1 MAPSSIRDVTR
12 EVWASNLEE
21 EMRNLRRLVDD
32 FPYISMVRLALAD
45 ETGVAMADSHFPFS
59 NLGLR
64 VSSSGCSTYREVPDI
79 DRLPLPDDALQ
90 R

>member
-45 ETGVAMADSHFPFS
+45 ETGVEMADSFS
-59 NLGLR
+59 NPGLR
-64 VSSSGCSTYREVPDI
+64 VSSSGCSTYREVSDV
-79 DRLPLPDDALQ
+79 DGLSLPDDALQ